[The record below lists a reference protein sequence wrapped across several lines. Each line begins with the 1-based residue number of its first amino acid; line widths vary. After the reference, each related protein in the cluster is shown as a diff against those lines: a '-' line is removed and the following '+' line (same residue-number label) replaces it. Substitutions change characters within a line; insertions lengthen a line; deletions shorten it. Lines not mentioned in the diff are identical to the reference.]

1 MVSFLSMTNSVL
13 TWHVED
19 LVSGFVWEIEFKL
32 NCKKVVQILGFRYEN
47 VTVVENIEKMVGSY
61 LPADKGSF
69 WFWHLRYLS
78 RVSLAIVEFV
88 NFGSMN

>member
-1 MVSFLSMTNSVL
+1 MFGNADTGM
-13 TWHVED
+13 
-19 LVSGFVWEIEFKL
+19 
-32 NCKKVVQILGFRYEN
+32 RP
-47 VTVVENIEKMVGSY
+47 VVENTEKMVGSY